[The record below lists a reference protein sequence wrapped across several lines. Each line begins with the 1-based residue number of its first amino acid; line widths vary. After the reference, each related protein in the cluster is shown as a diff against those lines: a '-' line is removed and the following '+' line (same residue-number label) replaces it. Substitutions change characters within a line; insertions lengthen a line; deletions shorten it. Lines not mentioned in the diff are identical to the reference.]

1 MSVILGNFGFAI
13 MDFFRKYVSVVALIL
28 MGMFLL
34 DLTCT
39 AQEDLYVMEQT
50 EILSNMSFDGDEF
63 DEDEDSEFLLNSPS
77 EGFQN
82 RCELCPI
89 LTLGAKQ
96 DENLCSAALRLGQ
109 VRRYAPRKNLA
120 DSHNYIITKNSKDGA
135 DFGSDHLFLSDK
147 SYSFF
152 ITKAVSEQSLAAFKN
167 LRVCSS
173 LSQF

>member
-1 MSVILGNFGFAI
+1 
-13 MDFFRKYVSVVALIL
+13 
-28 MGMFLL
+28 MGLFLL
-34 DLTCT
+34 DLTNT
-39 AQEDLYVMEQT
+39 AQEDVIVMEQT

-77 EGFQN
+77 EGFQS

-120 DSHNYIITKNSKDGA
+120 DSHNYIITKNIKDGA
-135 DFGSDHLFLSDK
+135 NYGSDHLFLSHNSIIYQLK
-147 SYSFF
+147 S
-152 ITKAVSEQSLAAFKN
+152 N
-167 LRVCSS
+167 
-173 LSQF
+173 